1 MAPRAERIAIVG
13 GGIAGLGCAYFLHR
27 DHDVTVFE
35 RSSYPG
41 GHVNTL
47 EVEENGRRLK
57 IDSGFMVFNY
67 QTYPQFSRL
76 LNELMVPVKPTDMS
90 FSVQHLPFGIEWSGT
105 GFKRLFARRRNLAS
119 RRFWSLLLAIGRFN
133 KEARAVLRND
143 RFDPISVG
151 DFVKEQGIA
160 RTVLDLYLLPMMSSL
175 WSAPPEVMERFPVSL
190 LVRFLYSHGL
200 LSMYDKLS
208 WYTISGGACNYVK
221 LLVAPFAEKI
231 LLDSPVK
238 RVSRKDGGRQVEVET
253 LDGRKQTFDRC
264 IMACH
269 ADQSLRILDE
279 EWGEE
284 RRLLSPFDYQRNTA
298 TLHTDGR
305 VMPELR
311 TNWASWN
318 YRVEASPSSGNKLV
332 STTHYWMNSLQGV
345 SRERDYFITIDS
357 SETLSPGSIIKQVE
371 YEHPVFSVES
381 LNAQRRLEEFNRGS
395 ADRRV
400 LLCGSYFKYGF
411 HEDAF
416 ASAVSV
422 SQRLL
427 GRPAWS
433 A

>member
-1 MAPRAERIAIVG
+1 MAESIAIVG
-13 GGIAGLGCAYFLHR
+13 GGIAGLGCAYLLHR
-27 DHDVTVFE
+27 DYEVTVFE
-35 RSSYPG
+35 KASYPG

-47 EVEENGRRLK
+47 DVEENGSRIK

-76 LNELMVPVKPTDMS
+76 LKELQVPVKPTDMS
-90 FSVQHLPFGIEWSGT
+90 FSVQHQPFGIEWSGT

-133 KEARAVLRND
+133 KEAREVLRND
-143 RFDPISVG
+143 RFDPISLG
-151 DFVKEQGIA
+151 DFAREKGIA

-175 WSAPPEVMERFPVSL
+175 WSAPPEVMEKFPVSL

-208 WYTISGGACNYVK
+208 WYTISGGACNYVRA
-221 LLVAPFAEKI
+221 LVAPFAGSI
-231 LLDSPVK
+231 LFDSPVK
-238 RVSRKDGGRQVEVET
+238 RVSRTEGGRQVELET
-253 LDGRKQTFDRC
+253 LDGRRQTFDRC

-269 ADQSLRILDE
+269 ADQSLRILGE
-279 EWGEE
+279 EWSEE
-284 RRLLSPFDYQRNTA
+284 RRLLSPFQYQRNIA
-298 TLHTDGR
+298 TLHTDSR
-305 VMPELR
+305 VMPETR
-311 TNWASWN
+311 PNWASWN
-318 YRVEASPSSGNKLV
+318 YRIEESPRNTLLA
-332 STTHYWMNSLQGV
+332 TTHYWMNSLQDV

-357 SETLSPGSIIKQVE
+357 SDTLSPGSIIKQVE
-371 YEHPVFSVES
+371 YEHPVFSVDS
-381 LNAQRRLEEFNRGS
+381 LKAQRRLEEFNQDRT
-395 ADRRV
+395 DRRV

-416 ASAVSV
+416 ASAVNV

-427 GRPAWS
+427 SRPVWS